1 AWTAALP
8 AAAGGGA
15 ARSRR
20 HFEQARTLGPGCLLT
35 PVAEAGSLLVLLQ
48 DRAAFDRALAEVAA
62 APDADPRWAPE
73 NAVARR
79 LARDLQG
86 RAARLF

>member
-1 AWTAALP
+1 
-8 AAAGGGA
+8 
-15 ARSRR
+15 
-20 HFEQARTLGPGCLLT
+20 
-35 PVAEAGSLLVLLQ
+35 VAEAGSLLVLLQ
-48 DRAAFDRALAEVAA
+48 DRTAFERALAEVVA

-73 NAVARR
+73 NEVARR